1 MIYQVVS
8 TCTPYTCLRSSSLH
22 HGDACRAAASCFDP
36 RRVSDLHDGVQHGR
50 QPSPSRIGLLSGTLH
65 TRGESAGTVF
75 SPFAKLIRTLVQKQ
89 SVLLPDGELCASH
102 STSGHRESMKDSQDA
117 YMVYLVSTARLPP
130 FRHTK
135 KGPTGKIL

>member
-1 MIYQVVS
+1 MINIG
-8 TCTPYTCLRSSSLH
+8 TPGTDPLSSSLH

-75 SPFAKLIRTLVQKQ
+75 SPSAKLIRTLVQKQ

-102 STSGHRESMKDSQDA
+102 STSGHRESKKGSQDA
-117 YMVYLVSTARLPP
+117 YMVCLVSTARLPP

-135 KGPTGKIL
+135 KGPPGKIL